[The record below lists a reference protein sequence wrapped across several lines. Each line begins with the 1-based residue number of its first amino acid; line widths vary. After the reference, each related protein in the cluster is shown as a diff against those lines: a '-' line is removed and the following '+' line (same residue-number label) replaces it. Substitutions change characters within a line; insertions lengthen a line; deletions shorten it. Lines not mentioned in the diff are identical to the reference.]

1 MGNVKKINRR
11 LSSVLRDNLVHEMY
25 REELER
31 LGEVGMYV
39 SKEYLYRK
47 IGERTG
53 LSVRSVSYILNH
65 TERSEGIG
73 RG

>member
-25 REELER
+25 AEELAR
-31 LGEVGMYV
+31 LGDAGNYV
-39 SKEYLYRK
+39 SREYLYRK
-47 IGERTG
+47 VGERAG

-65 TERSEGIG
+65 TDKMDIERG
-73 RG
+73 

>member
-1 MGNVKKINRR
+1 MGKMKKINRR

-25 REELER
+25 EEELAR
-31 LGEVGMYV
+31 LGEAGNYV
-39 SKEYLYRK
+39 SREYLYRK
-47 IGERTG
+47 VGERSG

-65 TERSEGIG
+65 TDKEEIG

>member
-1 MGNVKKINRR
+1 MGKMKKINRR

-25 REELER
+25 EEELAR
-31 LGEVGMYV
+31 LGEAGNYV
-39 SKEYLYRK
+39 SREYLYRK
-47 IGERTG
+47 VGERSG

-65 TERSEGIG
+65 TDKEDIG